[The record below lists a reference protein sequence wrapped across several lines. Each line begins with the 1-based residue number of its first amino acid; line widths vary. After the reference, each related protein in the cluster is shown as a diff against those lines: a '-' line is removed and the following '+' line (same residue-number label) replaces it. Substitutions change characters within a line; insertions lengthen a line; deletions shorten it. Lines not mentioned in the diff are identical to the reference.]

1 MLQTFNPFGINTS
14 KYGTNISINMNQ
26 STDDYVITVDLVNK
40 DGTIISTSSID
51 LPIEALVKSGR
62 YDSETKTIILV
73 LENDEEINI
82 PIGDLISGLQEEI
95 TSNNKLD
102 ADLVDDTTSTN
113 KFITSQQEAI
123 WNSYTIRKYTNIS
136 TGEVSFKFEKT
147 VGSAATQIG
156 DTITFDGD
164 GILIDNP
171 DETQGAAQ
179 EISLQD
185 IIDYLYDRSQSTYNF
200 TTFTALNID
209 THNKTL
215 RQLTNELIAKNLPQN
230 TIVTGQIYSA
240 ALPFSGNGEAEV
252 LVNHPAYWW
261 TCKSLNVAPYSWNA
275 LTASSTWGDQG
286 IVIDWTPDN
295 KDEVVV
301 TQTNTAPQDPTTDLW
316 INLGQKQTIQIPETA
331 QDVSYNGQNSLLEA
345 NNVQDAID
353 LLSQSAFPF
362 LTVKIDS
369 GSSIVITD
377 GTTTINGITV
387 LGEFKTKIPNFGTWT
402 ITATLNGKTA
412 TDTVAISLIKNY
424 QIELS
429 YTKIYGVE
437 WDLTTKGK
445 VLSRTDDSALFT
457 DPVPFVNDNNTPG
470 FSPFDNLYPWK
481 DITIVQRDGNSLVKI
496 PKFWVKIEKTAEKLS
511 FKIADKPT
519 TGFMISPAH
528 RDRGDGE
535 KDFVYI
541 GRYHSD
547 STYKSVS
554 GQTPIASITRATARV
569 NTHNLG
575 SEYWQLDISMWLTIW
590 FLYLVEF
597 ANWDSQACIGYNCG
611 NNSSKQATGSTDL
624 MPYHTGTMQ
633 TSRTTYGVGVQ
644 YRYIEDPWGN
654 VLDWCDG
661 IAFNQANIY
670 CFENFAD
677 YSDDYTSTGATLVG
691 TRPTSSNY
699 IQDFGIS
706 SENGFEWFMYP
717 SSVGSSQD
725 NVPDSCYYSSTGVVL
740 FVGGYYYQGAYYGLF
755 CLDGGHS
762 ASYQYG
768 GIGVRLQCL
777 PSTQP

>member
-1 MLQTFNPFGINTS
+1 MIGMFNPFPGDNAGQES
-14 KYGTNISINMNQ
+14 KDFAASISMI
-26 STDDYVITVDLVNK
+26 TDSQTKIVTTELKNK
-40 DGTIISTSSID
+40 DGQTLGQPQTIK
-51 LPIEALVKSGR
+51 LP
-62 YDSETKTIILV
+62 
-73 LENDEEINI
+73 N
-82 PIGDLISGLQEEI
+82 
-95 TSNNKLD
+95 
-102 ADLVDDTTSTN
+102 
-113 KFITSQQEAI
+113 
-123 WNSYTIRKYTNIS
+123 
-136 TGEVSFKFEKT
+136 EV
-147 VGSAATQIG
+147 
-156 DTITFDGD
+156 
-164 GILIDNP
+164 
-171 DETQGAAQ
+171 
-179 EISLQD
+179 EISQTSIEPTDQD
-185 IIDYLYDRSQSTYNF
+185 V
-200 TTFTALNID
+200 
-209 THNKTL
+209 
-215 RQLTNELIAKNLPQN
+215 E
-230 TIVTGQIYSA
+230 
-240 ALPFSGNGEAEV
+240 
-252 LVNHPAYWW
+252 
-261 TCKSLNVAPYSWNA
+261 
-275 LTASSTWGDQG
+275 
-286 IVIDWTPDN
+286 
-295 KDEVVV
+295 
-301 TQTNTAPQDPTTDLW
+301 LW
-316 INLGQKQTIQIPETA
+316 INLGGKNTIQIPETA
-331 QDVSYNGQNSLLEA
+331 QDVPYNGESSLLEA
-345 NNVQDAID
+345 DTVQEAID

-369 GSSIVITD
+369 GSTVVITD
-377 GTTTINGITV
+377 GITTINGTTV

-402 ITATLNGKTA
+402 VTASLNGETT
-412 TDTVAISLIKNY
+412 TDSIVINAIKNY
-424 QIELS
+424 EVEMS
-429 YTKIYGVE
+429 YTHIYGIE

-445 VLSRTDDSALFT
+445 ILSRTDESSLFV
-457 DPVPFVNDNNTPG
+457 DPVPYVNDGNTPG
-470 FSPFDNLYPWK
+470 SSPFDNLYPWK
-481 DITIVQRDGNSLVKI
+481 DMTIVQRDGNSLVKI

-528 RDRGDGE
+528 RDRGGGE

-554 GQTPIASITRATARV
+554 GQNPIVNITRATARV

-611 NNSSKQATGSTDL
+611 NNSSKQATGSTDS

-725 NVPDSCYYSSTGVVL
+725 NVPDYCNYYSTGVVL
-740 FVGGYYYQGAYYGLF
+740 YVGGNYYQSAYRGLF
-755 CLDGGHS
+755 CLNGYYT

-768 GIGVRLQCL
+768 SIGVRLQYI
-777 PSTQP
+777 PSTQL